1 MTAVAPARRRLLLA
15 GLLVVAI
22 TVSAGMLI
30 DLGTIWNRVVI
41 HALAVQRDLH
51 RELAA
56 AMRAAA
62 TPGSGVFWS
71 LIGLG
76 FLYGVFHAVGP
87 GHGKVVISTYLASH
101 ETRLRRGIALSVL
114 SSLLQGVTA
123 IAAVGATVTL
133 LERSF
138 REAQVTAVMLESA
151 SYGLVI
157 LLGVFLALQAVRRLL
172 ARSPD
177 RYDHGARHC
186 CHGHGSTAADLAAP
200 PSRRHFVMTVL
211 SVGLRPCSGA
221 ILVLALAFATDLV
234 PAGVLA
240 VLAMSLGTA
249 LTVAALA
256 VLSVYARRTAI
267 GLSGFL
273 SDDGP
278 RIGQILD
285 GVAMVGGIA
294 IVLFGAALLQASLA
308 TAHHPLL

>member
-1 MTAVAPARRRLLLA
+1 
-15 GLLVVAI
+15 
-22 TVSAGMLI
+22 
-30 DLGTIWNRVVI
+30 VI
-41 HALAVQRDLH
+41 SALAVQRDLH

-62 TPGSGVFWS
+62 MPGSGVFWS

-101 ETRLRRGIALSVL
+101 ESRLRRGIALSVL

-123 IAAVGATVTL
+123 IAAVGATVTI

-138 REAQVTAVMLESA
+138 REARVTAGILESA

-157 LLGVFLALQAVRRLL
+157 LLGVFLAVQAGRRLS
-172 ARSPD
+172 ARSS
-177 RYDHGARHC
+177 RGRDHEATGTGHC
-186 CHGHGSTAADLAAP
+186 CQSGRASAGDLAAP
-200 PSRRHFVMTVL
+200 ATRRHLVMTVL

-234 PAGVLA
+234 LAGVLA
-240 VLAMSLGTA
+240 VVAMSLGTA
-249 LTVAALA
+249 LAVAALA
-256 VLSVYARRTAI
+256 ALSVYARRTAI
-267 GLSGFL
+267 GLGGYL
-273 SDDGP
+273 SDDGA
-278 RIGQILD
+278 RIGPILD
-285 GVAMVGGIA
+285 GVAMLGGIT

-308 TAHHPLL
+308 TARHPLL

>member
-56 AMRAAA
+56 AMRTAA

-101 ETRLRRGIALSVL
+101 ETRLGRGIALSVL

-133 LERSF
+133 LALLPG
-138 REAQVTAVMLESA
+138 AQVTAVMLESA

-186 CHGHGSTAADLAAP
+186 CHGHGSTTADLAAP

-278 RIGQILD
+278 RSGQILD